1 MTAPKIQR
9 YIDLLSRDTRILP
22 DSYAFE
28 YEMDP
33 ADGQLSLDDDPEV
46 PWDEDED
53 EEGGSCAF

>member
-1 MTAPKIQR
+1 MRSSSSCSGAAI
-9 YIDLLSRDTRILP
+9 SRSP
-22 DSYAFE
+22 G